1 MPDWRNEMRA
11 VLAPLNLEPSREQEI
26 IEEISQH
33 LDDKYQEVLSGG
45 ATAQEAYNTVMKD
58 LNGGKLAAELQHLLK
73 PAREQVA
80 SGDPDRGSLWTGI
93 GKDLRFGARLLRLN
107 PGFALVAILSLALGI
122 GANTAIFQLLDAVR
136 LRTLPVKNPQELAL
150 VRIVKAPN
158 GKTGAFKGQT
168 PELTYAMWETLRNQ
182 QQAFSRIGAWGTQR
196 LNLSQGGE
204 IRYAQT
210 LFVSGGFFDVL
221 DVRPVL
227 GRLISAADDQPGC
240 GFSPVVISHSFWQR
254 EFGGNASVVGRKI
267 TLEGHPFE
275 VIGVTPA
282 SFFGVDVGRNFDVAL
297 PICSEEVIHTEDPF
311 LKSRSAWW
319 LGAIGRLK
327 SGWTLERA
335 STQLA
340 SISRSLFE
348 VTLPSEYDP
357 IDKKSYLEFTL
368 GAFPAATGVSYLRKQ
383 YESPLWVL
391 LAISGLVLLIACAN
405 LANLMVARASARRRE
420 MAVRL
425 ALGASRSRLIRQLL
439 AESLLLAGIG
449 AFCGAVLA
457 QVLSRLLVAF
467 ISTQQTRFFLDLQPD
482 WRVLAF
488 TVGLAVLTCILFGL
502 TPAIEATRT
511 PPGEVMKA
519 HSRGVTTGGGR
530 FGVRRTLVVSQVA
543 LSLVLL
549 VGSLLF
555 VRTLRNLLTLNPGF
569 QQESILVSNL
579 DLSALKLPTENR
591 PLYKKEVLS
600 RVRRIPNVSSAAAVA
615 IVPMSGSGWNENI
628 SIPGAGVQRQI
639 ANFNQ
644 VSSEYFRTVG
654 TPLLAGRDFNDRDTA
669 TSPRVAIVTETFAR
683 KFLKGG
689 NPVGSTVAKIEQAG
703 KPDQLYQIIG
713 LVKDSKYFSLREEF
727 TPLVFIVETQDEHP
741 DSEVQLMIRS
751 AEPPVQIISSVKQ
764 LAADTNPAIMVKFRV
779 FRTMVR
785 EGLLRE
791 RLMATLS
798 GFFGLLAAILAMTG
812 LYGVISYM
820 VVRRKNEIGI
830 RMALGANSRSILS
843 MILREA
849 ATLLSIGLAIGII
862 LALIAGAAA
871 QALLYGLHPSD
882 PLTIAIAAAALAGV
896 AILASFLPAQRAAT
910 LNPMQALRQE

>member
-1 MPDWRNEMRA
+1 MPDWRNQMRA
-11 VLAPLNLEPSREQEI
+11 VLAPLNLEPAREQEI

-33 LDDKYQEVLSGG
+33 LDDKYQEVLSCG
-45 ATAQEAYNTVMKD
+45 ATAQEAYETVMKD
-58 LNGGKLAAELQHLLK
+58 LNGGKLAAELRNLLK
-73 PAREQVA
+73 PAGQQIT
-80 SGDPDRGSLWTGI
+80 SGDPNRGSVWTGI
-93 GKDLRFGARLLRLN
+93 WKDLHYGARLLRLN

-150 VRIVKAPN
+150 VRIIDPPN
-158 GKTGAFKGQT
+158 GRTGAFLGNT
-168 PELTYAMWETLRNQ
+168 PYLTYAIWETLQ
-182 QQAFSRIGAWGTQR
+182 KEQQAFSRIGAWGTQR

-221 DVRPVL
+221 GVRPAL
-227 GRLISAADDQPGC
+227 GRLISSTDDQPGC
-240 GFSPVVISHSFWQR
+240 GASQAVISHPFWQR
-254 EFGGNASVVGRKI
+254 EFGGNPSMIGRKI
-267 TLEGHPFE
+267 TLEGRPFE
-275 VIGVTPA
+275 VIGVTSA
-282 SFFGVDVGRNFDVAL
+282 SFFGVDVGRSFDVAV
-297 PICSEEVIHTEDPF
+297 PICSEEIIHAEDPYI
-311 LKSRSAWW
+311 KSRSAWW

-327 SGWTLERA
+327 PGWTLERA
-335 STQLA
+335 TTHVA
-340 SISRSLFE
+340 SISRGLFE
-348 VTLPSEYDP
+348 VTLPPEYDP
-357 IDKKSYLEFTL
+357 VDKKSYLGFKLHTL
-368 GAFPAATGVSYLRKQ
+368 PAATGISYLRTR

-425 ALGASRSRLIRQLL
+425 ALGASRIRLIRQLL

-519 HSRGVTTGGGR
+519 TSRGITTGGGR
-530 FGVRRTLVVSQVA
+530 FGVRRALVVSQVA

-549 VGSLLF
+549 IGSLLF
-555 VRTLRNLLTLNPGF
+555 VRTLRNLLALNPGF
-569 QQESILVSNL
+569 EQESILVSNF
-579 DLSALKLPTENR
+579 DLSALKLPKENR
-591 PLYKKEVLS
+591 PVYKKEVLS
-600 RVRRIPNVSSAAAVA
+600 RVRKIPNVTSAAAVA
-615 IVPMSGSGWNENI
+615 IVPMSGSAWNENI
-628 SIPGAGVQRQI
+628 SFPGGMQRQI

-644 VSSEYFRTVG
+644 VSSDYFHTVG
-654 TPLLAGRDFNDRDTA
+654 TPLLAGRDFNDRDSA

-689 NPVGSTVAKIEQAG
+689 NPVGITFAKIEYAG
-703 KPDQLYQIIG
+703 KPDKLYQIVG
-713 LVKDSKYFSLREEF
+713 LVKDSKYITLREEF
-727 TPLVFIVETQDEHP
+727 APLVFVVETQDDQP
-741 DSEVQLMIRS
+741 DSEVQLMIRTS
-751 AEPPVQIISSVKQ
+751 GPPAQIISSVKQ
-764 LAADTNPAIMVKFRV
+764 IATELNPAIMMKFRV

-830 RMALGANSRSILS
+830 RMALGANARSILS

-882 PLTIAIAAAALAGV
+882 PLTIAIAVAALAAV